1 MAIDRAGVA
10 AQIDDVEFERL
21 VLANIS
27 PRNRDA
33 HVWSALLAPNSIAR
47 THAIL
52 VAAVQRN
59 ASAMAARRADPGS
72 DDTAYRQWRHR
83 AQGFAR
89 IAQAALSEINAERR
103 TLEAAADKSSAR
115 RYREQLRR
123 LASEIACHQQR
134 SDTAGINPEDHDHQ
148 LWNVLDTISIPHGP
162 ESTPT
167 TLRDLLDA
175 DGRPQETR
183 A

>member
-1 MAIDRAGVA
+1 MAINKARVA
-10 AQIDDVEFERL
+10 AQLDDDGFEQL

-33 HVWSALLAPNSIAR
+33 HVWAALLTPNSIAR
-47 THAIL
+47 THATL

-59 ASAMAARRADPGS
+59 ASAMAARRQDPGS
-72 DDTAYRQWRHR
+72 DNPTYRQWRHR
-83 AQGFAR
+83 AQNFAR

-115 RYREQLRR
+115 RYREQLRH

-134 SDTAGINPEDHDHQ
+134 SDIAGINPEDHDHQ

-167 TLRDLLDA
+167 TLRDLLD
-175 DGRPQETR
+175 DTERRQETS

>member
-1 MAIDRAGVA
+1 VAIDEARVVAGL
-10 AQIDDVEFERL
+10 DDDAFERL

-27 PRNRDA
+27 PRNRNA
-33 HVWSALLAPNSIAR
+33 RVWAALLAPNSIAR
-47 THAIL
+47 THATL

-59 ASAMAARRADPGS
+59 ASAMGARRADLGS
-72 DDTAYRQWRHR
+72 DGPTYRQWRHR
-83 AQGFAR
+83 AQSFAR

-103 TLEAAADKSSAR
+103 ALETAADKNSAR
-115 RYREQLRR
+115 RYREQLRH

>member
-1 MAIDRAGVA
+1 MAIDKASVA

-33 HVWSALLAPNSIAR
+33 HVWSALMAPNSIAR
-47 THAIL
+47 THATL

-59 ASAMAARRADPGS
+59 AAAMGARRTDPRS

-83 AQGFAR
+83 AQSFAR
-89 IAQAALSEINAERR
+89 IAQSALSEINAERR

-115 RYREQLRR
+115 RYREQLRC
-123 LASEIACHQQR
+123 LASEIANHQRR

-148 LWNVLDTISIPHGP
+148 LWNVLDAISIPHGP